1 MLLPL
6 NTNTNTND
14 FVNDF
19 VVSLPDLTTN
29 TTTNDFVN
37 EFVVSLPDPTSNM
50 HTNMNTDVCP
60 VKHFVNDFV
69 VSPDLTTNTT
79 TNDFVNE
86 FVVSLPDPT
95 SNMHTNANTD
105 VCPVK
110 HNTNTN
116 TKVLLLPVVMVV
128 VNTNNVF
135 VNEPPKLGHF
145 DKIKKLK
152 FLTGST
158 MTTTL
163 YWGYLQP
170 FCKGE
175 KDVYS
180 LH

>member
-19 VVSLPDLTTN
+19 VVSL
-29 TTTNDFVN
+29 
-37 EFVVSLPDPTSNM
+37 
-50 HTNMNTDVCP
+50 
-60 VKHFVNDFV
+60 
-69 VSPDLTTNTT
+69 PDLTTNTT

-152 FLTGST
+152 FLTGNT
-158 MTTTL
+158 MTMTL

-175 KDVYS
+175 KDVFVDEFVNDFVNTKVNNS
-180 LH
+180 SKRLSPILNVKI